1 MKIFLSGGSGFVG
14 RHLVGELLRRGHEI
28 RMLVHRL
35 GPASPAAGLEL
46 VEGDVVS
53 QECVADAAAGCD
65 AVINLVGIIREF
77 PGRGI
82 TFERLHVQ
90 AAAHMLEA
98 ARRAGIRRYLQM
110 SALGTRPGA
119 VSRYHQTKFRA
130 EELVRSSGLDCT
142 IFRPSLIYG
151 PGDSFIT
158 MLAGQLKVTP
168 VIPVIGRGDYRLQ
181 PIHVA
186 DVARCFVMS
195 LDMPE
200 TIGRSYE
207 LCGADRFT
215 YVELLDLVAAALGR
229 SAPLKV
235 HAPLGMMK
243 LIIPVMQHLPQF
255 PITADQLQMLL
266 EESIC
271 DGAWQGT
278 FPFEPRNFA
287 AAIREYL
294 TP

>member
-14 RHLVGELLRRGHEI
+14 RHLVDELLRCGHEI
-28 RMLVHRL
+28 RMLVHRR
-35 GPASPAAGLEL
+35 GPGAPAAGIEV
-46 VEGDVVS
+46 VEGDAVR
-53 QECVADAAAGCD
+53 QECVTEAAAGCD

-90 AAAHMLEA
+90 ATAHMLEA
-98 ARRAGIRRYLQM
+98 ARRAGVSRYLQM

-130 EELVRSSGLDCT
+130 EELVRSSGLDGT

-151 PGDSFIT
+151 PGDAFIT
-158 MLAGQLKVTP
+158 MLARQLKIAP

-181 PIHVA
+181 PIHVT
-186 DVARCFVMS
+186 DVARCFAMS
-195 LDMPE
+195 LEMPE
-200 TIGRSYE
+200 TVGRSYE

-243 LIIPVMQHLPQF
+243 LIIPVLQRLPQF
-255 PITADQLQMLL
+255 PITVDQLQMLL
-266 EESIC
+266 EESLC
-271 DGAWQGT
+271 GGAWQET
-278 FPFEPRNFA
+278 FPVEPRNFE

-294 TP
+294 NP